1 MCQVRWEDI
10 PCSWVRSMDTVKA
23 TTLRKDI
30 RRSNTVPIE
39 PTMAFLTELEEK
51 IQYLYEDT
59 KTLSSQSNLE
69 KKNRAGGTKL
79 PDFRLYYKSTVIKT
93 TSDGH
98 KSGNIDQCNRTE
110 PRDKP
115 IYPLSINL

>member
-10 PCSWVRSMDTVKA
+10 PCSWVRSMDTVKV
-23 TTLRKDI
+23 TTLCKDI
-30 RRSNTVPIE
+30 HTFNTVPIE
-39 PTMAFLTELEEK
+39 STMSFLTELEEK
-51 IQYLYEDT
+51 IQYLYADT

-69 KKNRAGGTKL
+69 KKNRAGAIKL

-93 TSDGH
+93 TSDWH
-98 KSGNIDQCNRTE
+98 KNGNIDQCNRTE
-110 PRDKP
+110 PRGKP